1 MPADDQRSSGAPHWR
16 RFRQLMAV
24 TAGVAAVAIAG
35 ALTLLH
41 REGVVLHWQFV
52 LALGL
57 GIGVSLLLAGAL
69 MGLVFLSANSGHDD
83 EVKGFEDRRKQQG
96 RPWGRPWE

>member
-1 MPADDQRSSGAPHWR
+1 MGTSDSRPAAKTHWR
-16 RFRQLMAV
+16 RFRRLMAFML
-24 TAGVAAVAIAG
+24 TIAAIAIVG
-35 ALTLLH
+35 ALWFLKST
-41 REGVVLHWQFV
+41 GTVLHWQFV

-83 EVKGFEDRRKQQG
+83 AVLDSHPERDR
-96 RPWGRPWE
+96 